1 MKTSVKLALRAS
13 EIRQKINELPVED
26 AEKRSAMLAELS
38 TVETEYRAALTTEA
52 EEDNAAP
59 SGEGLSAEER
69 ARRQLE
75 NRAEL
80 RQALHCVMNERAL
93 SGAEAE
99 LQQAVGLSGH
109 AIPWEL
115 LAPRHVEAGTGTA
128 EHRADAVSA
137 APTDTH
143 LMQHSIIG
151 RVFARSATMALG
163 VAMPAV
169 PIGEQNFPVISAGSD
184 ASVLAKD
191 ASVGDAGAAT
201 LTAHTISPTRLQ
213 VEYIFRREDQA
224 TLMGI
229 EEALRR
235 DLSGTLSEQLD
246 KQVLVGGATPNFGGF
261 LSTPAQGGLAARSD
275 TPAIVDFSLAAAEL
289 AIGIDGK
296 YAGGLDEVCS
306 VVGTTTARK
315 LATVFQT
322 NDSESAWSYSSRIS
336 KKTMASANVPAVA
349 STYQAGVVARVGGEG
364 MNAVAPVWSGV
375 AMVRDEVSETLRK
388 QGQISITAIMM
399 AGFDILRAD
408 GFART
413 KFKVTA

>member
-1 MKTSVKLALRAS
+1 MKNSIKLALRAS
-13 EIRQKINELPVED
+13 EIRQKINELPVDD
-26 AEKRSAMLAELS
+26 AEKRSALLAELS
-38 TVETEYRAALTTEA
+38 TVEIEYRAALTTEA

-80 RQALHCVMNERAL
+80 RQALHAVMNERAL

-109 AIPWEL
+109 SIPWEL
-115 LAPRHVEAGTGTA
+115 LAPRHVEAGGA
-128 EHRADAVSA
+128 EHRVDAVSG
-137 APTDTH
+137 APSDTH

-163 VAMPAV
+163 VKMPAV
-169 PIGEQNFPVISAGSD
+169 PVGEQNFPVISAGSD

-191 ASVGDAGAAT
+191 ATVGDAGAAT

-235 DLSGTLSEQLD
+235 DLSGTLSDQLD
-246 KQVLVGGATPNFGGF
+246 KQVLVGGAAPAFGGF
-261 LSTPAQGGLAARSD
+261 LSSPAQGGLAARAD

-289 AIGIDGK
+289 ALGLDGK
-296 YAGGLDEVCS
+296 YAGELSEVCS
-306 VVGTTTARK
+306 VVGTATARK

-322 NDSESAWSYSSRIS
+322 NDSDSAWSYSSRFS
-336 KKTMASANVPAVA
+336 KQTRASANVPAA
-349 STYQAGVVARVGGEG
+349 AATFQEGVLARVGGEG
-364 MNAVAPVWSGV
+364 MNAVCPVWSGV
-375 AMVRDEVSETLRK
+375 AMVRDEVSQALRK
-388 QGQISITAIMM
+388 KGQISITAIML
-399 AGFDILRAD
+399 AGFDVLRAE

-413 KFKVTA
+413 KFKISA

>member
-13 EIRQKINELPVED
+13 EIRQKINELPVDD
-26 AEKRSAMLAELS
+26 AEKRSPPYWPSFRRSRPSTASSLTAE
-38 TVETEYRAALTTEA
+38 AA
-52 EEDNAAP
+52 EDNAAP

-69 ARRQLE
+69 ERRQLE

-80 RQALHCVMNERAL
+80 RQALYAVMNERAL
-93 SGAEAE
+93 TGPEAE

-115 LAPRHVEAGTGTA
+115 LAPRHLDAGRA
-128 EHRADAVSA
+128 EHRVDAVSA
-137 APTDTH
+137 APSDSH

-169 PIGEQNFPVISAGSD
+169 PVGQQNFPVISAGSD

-235 DLSGTLSEQLD
+235 DLSGTLC
-246 KQVLVGGATPNFGGF
+246 
-261 LSTPAQGGLAARSD
+261 R
-275 TPAIVDFSLAAAEL
+275 
-289 AIGIDGK
+289 AIG
-296 YAGGLDEVCS
+296 
-306 VVGTTTARK
+306 
-315 LATVFQT
+315 
-322 NDSESAWSYSSRIS
+322 
-336 KKTMASANVPAVA
+336 
-349 STYQAGVVARVGGEG
+349 
-364 MNAVAPVWSGV
+364 
-375 AMVRDEVSETLRK
+375 
-388 QGQISITAIMM
+388 
-399 AGFDILRAD
+399 
-408 GFART
+408 
-413 KFKVTA
+413 